1 MVVWLCDICTVT
13 LAAGGVVETTASLG
27 QPCEVPYPFTV
38 VGVPPGLEPLV
49 ALPQAARR
57 NTSVRI
63 SGITRKNDF
72 RRMAWTLLAVLM
84 IHSLL
89 TGHPQEV
96 ALLYTFAALNYPGH
110 PQEVALLYTFAAL
123 NYPGHPQEVA
133 LLYTFAALNYPGHPQ
148 EVALLYMFAALNST
162 GRLPRPPARGGPTL
176 HVCRL
181 RATLPVASLP
191 IFAFYPCFTCSRHYR
206 RNIKTFH
213 RV

>member
-84 IHSLL
+84 IHSLP
-89 TGHPQEV
+89 T
-96 ALLYTFAALNYPGH
+96 GH

>member
-133 LLYTFAALNYPGHPQ
+133 LLY
-148 EVALLYMFAALNST
+148 MFAALNST